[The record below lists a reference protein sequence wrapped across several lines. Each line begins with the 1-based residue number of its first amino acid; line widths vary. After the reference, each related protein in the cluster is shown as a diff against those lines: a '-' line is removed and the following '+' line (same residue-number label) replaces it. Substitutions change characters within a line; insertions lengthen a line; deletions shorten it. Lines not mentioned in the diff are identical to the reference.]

1 MNYPLISEYIE
12 SIKQSEDN
20 FNVLSTLRPVYDEA
34 GEIVMSSG
42 NFAVVFKMKD
52 ESSGKLYAVKCFLKE
67 QEGRDI
73 AYQQITD
80 ELEYASSNYL
90 CSIKYF
96 QKELFVDS
104 TVSSDT
110 EFPVLLMDWVEGVTL
125 DKYVHQHI
133 SDKYALQFITYQ
145 FCKMAAWLM
154 SRPFAH
160 GDLKPDNILVSEDG
174 ALVLVDYDGMYVP
187 AMQGQKAREL
197 GSPDYRHPLRTED
210 CFNEHIDDFPLV
222 LIGMSLKAI
231 ALDTSLL
238 QNNARSDS
246 LLFSESDFQDIG
258 KCLMMKSLCALLNDA
273 EFSKLYALFILA
285 HSQQELSAVSFRL
298 FLLNKVEKPIEEV
311 LSTEAT
317 EEDFKY
323 AIEDKYGVKY
333 SRDGKKLL
341 KASFS
346 FRDKEY
352 VVYVVREGTEV
363 ICDGALQSTG
373 IRSVKLPSTIISIG
387 SLAFANN
394 HFLDSCNIPASVK
407 YIAHNNPWRGCFH
420 IMNMD
425 IQSKN
430 FIIKDGILYS
440 SDFRIVYGAIYWK
453 SVFNIDNR
461 SKKICANA
469 FWSDVFN
476 NNKLKSIGLSNIE
489 YIGTEAFRWCESLQD
504 ITIPNSVTKIGNGA
518 FCLCKSLQSITI
530 PNSVTSIGDGAFS
543 GCNICFFICN
553 STYFQNDDVCLFNKD
568 KTAIISRIKDC
579 VNYIIPN
586 SVTSIGDGAFGSC
599 KSLQNITI
607 PNSVTKIGDKAFSS
621 CDSLQSVTIPNSVT
635 SIGDEAFRWCNFLQS
650 VTIPNSVTKI
660 GDRAFERCDYLQSVT
675 IPNSVKSIGNR
686 AFCLCKSLQSVTI
699 PNSVTS
705 IGNEAFSS
713 CKSLQSITIPN
724 SVTSIGNHAF
734 SGCNI
739 CYFIC
744 NSTYFQNDDVCLF
757 NKDKTAIV
765 SRIKDCVNYIIPNSV
780 TSIGDEAFSGCDSL
794 QSVTI
799 PNSVTSIGN
808 RAFGGCDSLQSITI
822 PNSVTKIGNGTFY
835 SCDSLQSVTIP
846 NSVTSIGDEAFY
858 SCDSLQSVTIP
869 NSVTSI
875 GDEAFYSCKSLQSV
889 TIPNSVTK
897 IGDYAFSSCESL
909 QSITISNSVTSIGN
923 RAFDGCKSLQNIT
936 IPNSVTSI
944 GDCVFKRCESLQS
957 ITIPNS
963 VTKIGDG
970 AFSCCESLQS
980 VTIPNSV
987 TSIGDCAFR
996 SCKSLQS
1003 ITIPNSVT
1011 KIGDGAFRWC
1021 RHLDKPSRLRLKEL
1035 NYTQY

>member
-12 SIKQSEDN
+12 AIKNAEDN
-20 FNVLSTLRPVYDEA
+20 FNELTNLRPVYDEA

-80 ELEYASSNYL
+80 ELEYVSSNYL

-133 SDKYALQFITYQ
+133 SDKYALQLITYQ

-154 SRPFAH
+154 SQPFAH
-160 GDLKPDNILVSEDG
+160 GDLKPDNILVTEDG

-210 CFNEHIDDFPLV
+210 CFNEHIDDFPLA

-238 QNNARSDS
+238 QNNAKSDS
-246 LLFSESDFQDIG
+246 LLFSESDFKDIG
-258 KCLMMKSLCALLNDA
+258 DCLMMKSLCALLNDA

-317 EEDFKY
+317 EEDFNKVEKPIEEVLSTEATEEDFKY
-323 AIEDKYGVKY
+323 AIEDEYGVKY

-341 KASFS
+341 KASS
-346 FRDKEY
+346 SLREKE
-352 VVYVVREGTEV
+352 YVVREGTEV
-363 ICDGALQSTG
+363 ICDRALRGTG

-387 SLAFANN
+387 SVAFAHNE
-394 HFLDSCNIPASVK
+394 LLVSCNIPASVK

-461 SKKICANA
+461 SKKIYAYA
-469 FWSDVFN
+469 FWSFFGN
-476 NNKLKSIGLSNIE
+476 KNKLKSIGLSNIE
-489 YIGTEAFRWCESLQD
+489 YIGKEAFRGCDSLQSVTIPNSVTSIGD
-504 ITIPNSVTKIGNGA
+504 GAFSWCTSLQSITIPNSVTKIGDGA
-518 FCLCKSLQSITI
+518 FSRCKSLQSITI
-530 PNSVTSIGDGAFS
+530 PNSVTKIGDGAFS

-553 STYFQNDDVCLFNKD
+553 STYFQNDDV
-568 KTAIISRIKDC
+568 
-579 VNYIIPN
+579 Y
-586 SVTSIGDGAFGSC
+586 
-599 KSLQNITI
+599 
-607 PNSVTKIGDKAFSS
+607 
-621 CDSLQSVTIPNSVT
+621 
-635 SIGDEAFRWCNFLQS
+635 
-650 VTIPNSVTKI
+650 
-660 GDRAFERCDYLQSVT
+660 
-675 IPNSVKSIGNR
+675 
-686 AFCLCKSLQSVTI
+686 
-699 PNSVTS
+699 
-705 IGNEAFSS
+705 
-713 CKSLQSITIPN
+713 
-724 SVTSIGNHAF
+724 
-734 SGCNI
+734 
-739 CYFIC
+739 
-744 NSTYFQNDDVCLF
+744 LF

-765 SRIKDCVNYIIPNSV
+765 SRIKDCVNYIIPSSV
-780 TSIGDEAFSGCDSL
+780 TSIGDEAFSWCRSLQSVTIPNSVKSIGDHAFEQCGSLQSITIPNSVTSIGNSAFSGCDSL

-799 PNSVTSIGN
+799 PNSVT
-808 RAFGGCDSLQSITI
+808 
-822 PNSVTKIGNGTFY
+822 
-835 SCDSLQSVTIP
+835 
-846 NSVTSIGDEAFY
+846 
-858 SCDSLQSVTIP
+858 
-869 NSVTSI
+869 
-875 GDEAFYSCKSLQSV
+875 
-889 TIPNSVTK
+889 K
-897 IGDYAFSSCESL
+897 IGDRAFSSCESL
-909 QSITISNSVTSIGN
+909 QSVTIQNSVTN
-923 RAFDGCKSLQNIT
+923 
-936 IPNSVTSI
+936 I
-944 GDCVFKRCESLQS
+944 GD
-957 ITIPNS
+957 
-963 VTKIGDG
+963 D
-970 AFSCCESLQS
+970 AFANC
-980 VTIPNSV
+980 T
-987 TSIGDCAFR
+987 
-996 SCKSLQS
+996 
-1003 ITIPNSVT
+1003 
-1011 KIGDGAFRWC
+1011 
-1021 RHLDKPSRLRLKEL
+1021 HLDEPSRLRLKEL
-1035 NYTQY
+1035 NVLLSGKTFNLCLPKLANWPM

>member
-12 SIKQSEDN
+12 SIKNSEDN

-80 ELEYASSNYL
+80 ELEYVSSNYL

-133 SDKYALQFITYQ
+133 SDKYALQLITYQ
-145 FCKMAAWLM
+145 FGNMAAWLM
-154 SRPFAH
+154 TQPFAH
-160 GDLKPDNILVSEDG
+160 GDLKPDNILVTEDG

-197 GSPDYRHPLRTED
+197 GSPDYRHPLRTEE
-210 CFNEHIDDFPLV
+210 CFNEHIDDFPLA

-246 LLFSESDFQDIG
+246 LLLSESDFHNIG
-258 KCLMMKSLCALLNDA
+258 ECLMMKSLCALLNDA
-273 EFSKLYALFILA
+273 EFSKLYALFTLA

-311 LSTEAT
+311 LSTKAT
-317 EEDFKY
+317 EEDLKD
-323 AIEDKYGVKY
+323 AIKDEYGVKY

-341 KASFS
+341 EASF
-346 FRDKEY
+346 FGEKE
-352 VVYVVREGTEV
+352 YVVREGTEV
-363 ICDGALQSTG
+363 ICDGAFQSTG

-387 SLAFANN
+387 SLAFANES
-394 HFLDSCNIPASVK
+394 LVSCNIPASVK

-469 FWSDVFN
+469 FC
-476 NNKLKSIGLSNIE
+476 G
-489 YIGTEAFRWCESLQD
+489 CESLQSV
-504 ITIPNSVTKIGNGA
+504 TIPNSVTNIGDGA
-518 FCLCKSLQSITI
+518 FRWCNSLQSITI
-530 PNSVTSIGDGAFS
+530 PNSVRNIGNNAFR

-568 KTAIISRIKDC
+568 KTAIVSTIKDC

-586 SVTSIGDGAFGSC
+586 SVTGIGDAAFSSC
-599 KSLQNITI
+599 KSLQSITI
-607 PNSVTKIGDKAFSS
+607 PNSVTKIGDR
-621 CDSLQSVTIPNSVT
+621 T
-635 SIGDEAFRWCNFLQS
+635 
-650 VTIPNSVTKI
+650 
-660 GDRAFERCDYLQSVT
+660 
-675 IPNSVKSIGNR
+675 
-686 AFCLCKSLQSVTI
+686 
-699 PNSVTS
+699 
-705 IGNEAFSS
+705 FSS

-724 SVTSIGNHAF
+724 SVTSIG
-734 SGCNI
+734 
-739 CYFIC
+739 
-744 NSTYFQNDDVCLF
+744 
-757 NKDKTAIV
+757 
-765 SRIKDCVNYIIPNSV
+765 
-780 TSIGDEAFSGCDSL
+780 DEAF
-794 QSVTI
+794 
-799 PNSVTSIGN
+799 IG
-808 RAFGGCDSLQSITI
+808 
-822 PNSVTKIGNGTFY
+822 
-835 SCDSLQSVTIP
+835 
-846 NSVTSIGDEAFY
+846 
-858 SCDSLQSVTIP
+858 
-869 NSVTSI
+869 
-875 GDEAFYSCKSLQSV
+875 
-889 TIPNSVTK
+889 
-897 IGDYAFSSCESL
+897 CESL
-909 QSITISNSVTSIGN
+909 QSVTISNSVTSIG
-923 RAFDGCKSLQNIT
+923 
-936 IPNSVTSI
+936 
-944 GDCVFKRCESLQS
+944 
-957 ITIPNS
+957 
-963 VTKIGDG
+963 DG
-970 AFSCCESLQS
+970 AFWNC
-980 VTIPNSV
+980 T
-987 TSIGDCAFR
+987 
-996 SCKSLQS
+996 
-1003 ITIPNSVT
+1003 
-1011 KIGDGAFRWC
+1011 
-1021 RHLDKPSRLRLKEL
+1021 HLDEPSQLRLKEL
-1035 NYTQY
+1035 NYEPTSKSTF

>member
-12 SIKQSEDN
+12 AIKNAEDN
-20 FNVLSTLRPVYDEA
+20 FNELSHLRPVLNKD
-34 GEIVMSSG
+34 GSPIMSSG

-133 SDKYALQFITYQ
+133 SDKYALQLITYQ
-145 FCKMAAWLM
+145 FCRMAAWLM
-154 SRPFAH
+154 SQPFAH
-160 GDLKPDNILVSEDG
+160 GDLKPDNILVTEDG

-210 CFNEHIDDFPLV
+210 CFNEHIDDFPLA

-238 QNNARSDS
+238 QNNAKSDS

-258 KCLMMKSLCALLNDA
+258 ECLMMKSLCALLNDA
-273 EFSKLYALFILA
+273 EFSKLYALFLLA

-323 AIEDKYGVKY
+323 AIEDEYGVKY

-341 KASFS
+341 KASS
-346 FRDKEY
+346 YLLCAKE
-352 VVYVVREGTEV
+352 YVVREGTEV
-363 ICDGALQSTG
+363 ICDGALQDTG

-387 SLAFANN
+387 SVAFANN
-394 HFLDSCNIPASVK
+394 YDLVSCNIPASVK
-407 YIAHNNPWRGCFH
+407 YIAHNNPWSGCLH

-461 SKKICANA
+461 SKKICAYA
-469 FWSDVFN
+469 FWSNSFN
-476 NNKLKSIGLSNIE
+476 KNNLKSIGLSNIE
-489 YIGTEAFRWCESLQD
+489 YIGKEAFKWCESLQD
-504 ITIPNSVTKIGNGA
+504 ITIPSSVTY
-518 FCLCKSLQSITI
+518 
-530 PNSVTSIGDGAFS
+530 IGDYAFS
-543 GCNICFFICN
+543 W
-553 STYFQNDDVCLFNKD
+553 
-568 KTAIISRIKDC
+568 
-579 VNYIIPN
+579 
-586 SVTSIGDGAFGSC
+586 C
-599 KSLQNITI
+599 K
-607 PNSVTKIGDKAFSS
+607 
-621 CDSLQSVTIPNSVT
+621 SLQSVTIPNSVT
-635 SIGDEAFRWCNFLQS
+635 SIGDEAFSGCESLQSITIPNSVTSIGNRAFSWCESLQS
-650 VTIPNSVTKI
+650 VTIPNSVTSIGDEAFGGCKSLQSITIPNSVTSIGDEAFSRCKSLQSITIPNSVTKI
-660 GDRAFERCDYLQSVT
+660 GGEAFCACESLQSVT
-675 IPNSVKSIGNR
+675 IPNSVTSIGDGT
-686 AFCLCKSLQSVTI
+686 FYSCKSLQSVTI

-705 IGNEAFSS
+705 IGDEAFSWCES
-713 CKSLQSITIPN
+713 LKSITIPNSVTSIGNSAFYGCRSLQSITIPNSVTNIGNDTFSDCKSLQSITIPNSVTNIGNNTFSRCESLQSITIPN
-724 SVTSIGNHAF
+724 SVTSIGNSTFSWCRSLQSVTIPNSVTNIGDGAF
-734 SGCNI
+734 CGCNI
-739 CYFIC
+739 CSFIC
-744 NSTYFQNDDVCLF
+744 NSTYFQNDDICLF

-780 TSIGDEAFSGCDSL
+780 TKIGDDAFDACESL

-799 PNSVTSIGN
+799 PNSVTNIGN
-808 RAFGGCDSLQSITI
+808 RAFRWCR
-822 PNSVTKIGNGTFY
+822 
-835 SCDSLQSVTIP
+835 SLQSVSIP
-846 NSVTSIGDEAFY
+846 NSVTSIGDYAFEE
-858 SCDSLQSVTIP
+858 CH
-869 NSVTSI
+869 
-875 GDEAFYSCKSLQSV
+875 SLQSV

-897 IGDYAFSSCESL
+897 IGDYAFSSCY
-909 QSITISNSVTSIGN
+909 
-923 RAFDGCKSLQNIT
+923 
-936 IPNSVTSI
+936 
-944 GDCVFKRCESLQS
+944 
-957 ITIPNS
+957 
-963 VTKIGDG
+963 
-970 AFSCCESLQS
+970 SLQS
-980 VTIPNSV
+980 V
-987 TSIGDCAFR
+987 
-996 SCKSLQS
+996 
-1003 ITIPNSVT
+1003 TIPNSVT
-1011 KIGDGAFRWC
+1011 KIGDGAFRIC
-1021 RHLDKPSRLRLKEL
+1021 THLDEPSRLRLKEL
-1035 NYTQY
+1035 NYTRF